1 MDALAYR
8 DSFTIRREAQGLRSE
23 FVVSDGAGEARFTR
37 EQLLSWI
44 RAAIDDDLGIN
55 RNDGAAVTARLV
67 EITVKMEAI

>member
-8 DSFTIRREAQGLRSE
+8 DTFTIRREAQGLRSE

-44 RAAIDDDLGIN
+44 RAS
-55 RNDGAAVTARLV
+55 
-67 EITVKMEAI
+67 K